1 MTVKKELNIKLPTR
15 MNLKK
20 NREYLAE
27 YTGRIQV
34 TLENYDS
41 NQMWKWID
49 QLKELL
55 GNSYHYSVKYFLSEL
70 MCELILTT
78 HIAHTKENTKS
89 IQKDLD
95 YLVQLISTNSTPFD
109 ILSK

>member
-1 MTVKKELNIKLPTR
+1 MTVEKDLHIKLPTR
-15 MNLKK
+15 MNLKN
-20 NREYLAE
+20 NRAYLAE
-27 YTGRIQV
+27 YTGMIRF

-41 NQMWKWID
+41 NQMWKCIE

-55 GNSYHYSVKYFLSEL
+55 ANSYHYSIKYFPSEP

-78 HIAHTKENTKS
+78 HMVHTKENTKS
-89 IQKDLD
+89 IHEDLD
-95 YLVQLISTNSTPFD
+95 YLIQLISVNSSPFD

>member
-1 MTVKKELNIKLPTR
+1 MKVEKDLHVKLPTR

-20 NREYLAE
+20 NRNYLAK
-27 YTGRIQV
+27 YTGVVRF

-41 NQMWKWID
+41 NQMWKCIE

-55 GNSYHYSVKYFLSEL
+55 SNSYHYSIKYFPSEPV
-70 MCELILTT
+70 CELTLIT
-78 HIAHTKENTKS
+78 HMVHTKENTKS
-89 IQKDLD
+89 IHQDLD
-95 YLVQLISTNSTPFD
+95 YLIQLISTNSPSFD